1 VTAAVVFDLD
11 GVLLDS
17 EQVWN
22 EAKRELVEE
31 QGGRWREQAPRDMMG
46 MSSPEWSRY
55 LVEEL
60 GVPLEAAAVSDEVV
74 ARLERIYRAGLPLLD
89 GAPEAVRRLAGR
101 FPLGLASS
109 SNREIIDLF
118 LELTGLAKHFAVT
131 LSSEEV
137 ARGKPAPDVYLEA
150 VRRLGTEPERC
161 AAVEDSE
168 NGIRAARAAGVRV
181 LALPNPHYPPAAE
194 ALALADDV
202 LGSLAE
208 LDPARVAGYRIREAG
223 PSDEP
228 LLEAMLELAMGWR
241 ERGAPP
247 PVAPELTDLYVA
259 GFGRPGDGGAV
270 AEEVKGGPVGAAW
283 FRIFDPNRPGYGFV
297 AAGVPELSLAV
308 VPEHRR
314 RGLGRDLV
322 EHALRQAKE
331 AGHRQVSLSV
341 EPDNPALR
349 LYERLGF
356 ERVGKSGGSWTLI
369 RRSPAL

>member
-1 VTAAVVFDLD
+1 MTAAVVFDLD

-17 EQVWN
+17 
-22 EAKRELVEE
+22 
-31 QGGRWREQAPRDMMG
+31 
-46 MSSPEWSRY
+46 
-55 LVEEL
+55 
-60 GVPLEAAAVSDEVV
+60 
-74 ARLERIYRAGLPLLD
+74 
-89 GAPEAVRRLAGR
+89 
-101 FPLGLASS
+101 
-109 SNREIIDLF
+109 
-118 LELTGLAKHFAVT
+118 
-131 LSSEEV
+131 
-137 ARGKPAPDVYLEA
+137 
-150 VRRLGTEPERC
+150 
-161 AAVEDSE
+161 
-168 NGIRAARAAGVRV
+168 
-181 LALPNPHYPPAAE
+181 
-194 ALALADDV
+194 DV

-208 LDPARVAGYRIREAG
+208 LDPARVAGYRIREAA
-223 PSDEP
+223 PRDEP

-247 PVAPELTDLYVA
+247 PVASELTDLYVA

-270 AEEVKGGPVGAAW
+270 AEEVKGGRVGAAW

-297 AAGVPELSLAV
+297 AADVPELSLAV

-331 AGHRQVSLSV
+331 AGHREVSLSV

-369 RRSPAL
+369 RRSAPL